1 MSYDLTNINNNYY
14 SSQNNNWSNTN
25 QNNNMLSSLSS
36 LISEGGNTG
45 SSDLLTGMMLGLM
58 CSGATGA
65 GANSMYGSG
74 ENGSTSNSGFNV
86 MLSSLLNA
94 VNERNQQV
102 KQGLIQNGQASLE
115 ETISDVVF
123 RPSDNIIDNNI
134 SNLPE
139 GERINEAIKKASAK
153 YGVNES
159 LIRAIIKVESNYDP
173 KAVSSAGAMGLMQL
187 MPSNVKE
194 YNVKDP
200 FNIEENIDAGTRHI
214 KDYLRMYS
222 NDLNMAL
229 AAYNFGPGN
238 MASRGIASS
247 KDFYKLPTETKNYLV
262 KVNGLL

>member
-1 MSYDLTNINNNYY
+1 MSDLNNVNNNYY
-14 SSQNNNWSNTN
+14 SSLINNWSNTSSN
-25 QNNNMLSSLSS
+25 SNMISSISS
-36 LISEGGNTG
+36 LISEDGNTG

-58 CSGATGA
+58 CSGTTGT
-65 GANSMYGSG
+65 GANSLYGSN
-74 ENGSTSNSGFNV
+74 ENGSTSNSSFNV

-94 VNERNQQV
+94 VNTRNQQV
-102 KQGLIQNGQASLE
+102 KQGLIQNGQTSLD

-123 RPSDNIIDNNI
+123 RPSESTTNTDI
-134 SNLPE
+134 STLPE
-139 GERINEAIKKASAK
+139 GERINEAIKKASAN
-153 YGVNES
+153 YGVSES
-159 LIRAIIKVESNYDP
+159 LIRAIIQVESNYNP

-214 KDYLRMYS
+214 RDYLRTYS

-238 MASRGIASS
+238 MASRGITSS

-262 KVNGLL
+262 KVNSLL

>member
-1 MSYDLTNINNNYY
+1 MSDLTNVNNNYY
-14 SSQNNNWSNTN
+14 SNLSNNWSNTN
-25 QNNNMLSSLSS
+25 SNNNMLNSISS

-58 CSGATGA
+58 CSGATGT

-94 VNERNQQV
+94 VNTRNQQV
-102 KQGLIQNGQASLE
+102 KQGLIQNGQASLDG
-115 ETISDVVF
+115 TISDVVF
-123 RPSDNIIDNNI
+123 RPSGNVTNTDI
-134 SNLPE
+134 SKIPE
-139 GERINEAIKKASAK
+139 GERINKAIKKAAEEH
-153 YGVNES
+153 GVSES

-187 MPSNVKE
+187 MPSNIKE

-214 KDYLRMYS
+214 KDYLKMYN

-238 MASRGIASS
+238 MASRGITSS
-247 KDFYKLPTETKNYLV
+247 KDFYKLPTETKNYLI